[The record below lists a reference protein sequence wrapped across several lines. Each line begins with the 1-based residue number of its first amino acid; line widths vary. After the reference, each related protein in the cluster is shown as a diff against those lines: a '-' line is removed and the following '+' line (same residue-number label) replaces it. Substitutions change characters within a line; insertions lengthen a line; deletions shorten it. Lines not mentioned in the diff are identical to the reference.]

1 MTQAVLACDS
11 WPGHHQRSMLM
22 RSLTFLLCLTIS
34 ACSNEPLAKDL
45 DGYYQVVAKC
55 TTTTLTETV
64 SAEADATLIVAF
76 GAKNQEILART
87 AAARRATQPFVV
99 TIGSIPNSTEEL
111 CDNVIVAETGATA
124 AVDLALLA
132 SNGIKLPP
140 NQVEIGTKTFTLA
153 NRAAGGTSRGAA
165 GDAYMAYTR
174 AQHAGIL
181 TENPETDEI
190 HQVGMLQVDY
200 ANPWQ
205 QLVHDEIEDACSRYP
220 QLSFIEGKAETS
232 PVDQAKQLL
241 LAGCRVLMIATSNQS
256 TTKAIVAAA
265 ASEPNGPTPVIVL
278 DPMLLDHKTCVIG
291 CSPDAIAQAAST
303 SVKQLLPEGGS
314 MIFCF
319 DASHNLV
326 QSFCQVMG
334 LSSERLLPR

>member
-11 WPGHHQRSMLM
+11 WPGHHQYSMLM

-34 ACSNEPLAKDL
+34 ACSNEPLAKDP

-55 TTTTLTETV
+55 NTTTLTDTIND
-64 SAEADATLIVAF
+64 AADATLIVAF

-87 AAARRATQPFVV
+87 TAAKRTTQPFVV
-99 TIGSIPNSTEEL
+99 TIGPTPGSTEEL

-140 NQVEIGTKTFTLA
+140 NRVAIGTKAFTPA
-153 NRAAGGTSRGAA
+153 NLAAGGVSRGAP
-165 GDAYMAYTR
+165 GDAYMAFTR

-181 TENPETDEI
+181 TEHPETDEV
-190 HQVGMLQVDY
+190 HQLGMLQVDH

-205 QLVHDEIEDACSRYP
+205 QLVHDEVKDACSRYP
-220 QLSFIEGKAETS
+220 QLSFVEGKAEIS
-232 PVDQAKQLL
+232 PVDQAKQMLL
-241 LAGCRVLMIATSNQS
+241 TGCRVLMIATSNQS

-265 ASEPNGPTPVIVL
+265 ASASNRPVPVIVL

-291 CSPDAIAQAAST
+291 CSPDAIAQAASA
-303 SVKQLLPEGGS
+303 SVRQLLPEGGS

-319 DASHNLV
+319 DMSHNLV
-326 QSFCQVMG
+326 QSFCKVMG
-334 LSSERLLPR
+334 LPSERLLPQ